1 MDKTKSYFSYTCLC
15 LFLLL
20 LLTFKAQA
28 VPVGGIVKF
37 FKGLG
42 KGTKLIK
49 PGSKIATPGLG
60 DDFLKRI
67 KKSEIS
73 GDLNSNTL
81 LSKNSSHDDILNSHG
96 IRKIEKV
103 VDGKDVVE
111 AAGENLLG
119 DNNNDGVINTIRVAW
134 WTGRVFRVSNAFN
147 KPQLDERLII
157 ECQTDND
164 VFTFTA
170 LLSNVVDGSIE
181 QKAKNWFLLSRH
193 FPNSQIK
200 NDGTILMKESSSNE
214 APMPKQELLVLED
227 NDDYIII
234 SNKVTADKK
243 YPTKYFIISGDKK
256 FVYNSNVH
264 GTESP
269 EYMKNTAKVKIRKS
283 NFNCLKKNI

>member
-1 MDKTKSYFSYTCLC
+1 MSKTKSYFNCTCLC

-28 VPVGGIVKF
+28 VPVGGILKF

-60 DDFLKRI
+60 DDVLKRI
-67 KKSEIS
+67 NKSEIS
-73 GDLNSNTL
+73 SDLNTNTL
-81 LSKNSSHDDILNSHG
+81 LNKNSSKDEILNAHG
-96 IRKIEKV
+96 IRKLDKV

-111 AAGENLLG
+111 IAGEDLLD
-119 DNNNDGVINTIRVAW
+119 DNKDSLINTFRVAW
-134 WTGRVFRVSNAFN
+134 WTGRVFRLSDKFN
-147 KPQLDERLII
+147 KPELDERLII

-170 LLSNVVDGSIE
+170 LLSREIGNSSDKKI
-181 QKAKNWFLLSRH
+181 KNWFLLSRH
-193 FPNSQIK
+193 FSNAQLKDDGSILIK
-200 NDGTILMKESSSNE
+200 KDSYYQPSMD
-214 APMPKQELLVLED
+214 KQELLILED
-227 NDDYIII
+227 NDDYIVF
-234 SNKVTADKK
+234 SNKISTGKK
-243 YPTKYFIISGDKK
+243 FPTKYFIISSNAK
-256 FVYNSNVH
+256 FIYYPNVH

-269 EYMKNTAKVKIRKS
+269 EYIKNTATIKIDKS